1 MTRKKRFLERCACF
15 KFINLGLALGMTL
28 KFYAGVARELKLT
41 VRTFWGLIHR
51 FVQDTG
57 EKTGRR
63 AFLIPPLI
71 LNRVNTK
78 TAIELFYKKTELEK
92 FTIFTGL
99 ESSKA
104 CNFIKK
110 RLQYIM
116 ELWYELLELPYE
128 LYNSYY
134 SSMKTSTSPPEQF
147 FKI

>member
-1 MTRKKRFLERCACF
+1 MA
-15 KFINLGLALGMTL
+15 L

-63 AFLIPPLI
+63 AFLIPPLV

-99 ESSKA
+99 ESPKA

-110 RLQYIM
+110 SLQYIM
-116 ELWYELLELPYE
+116 EL
-128 LYNSYY
+128 
-134 SSMKTSTSPPEQF
+134 
-147 FKI
+147 